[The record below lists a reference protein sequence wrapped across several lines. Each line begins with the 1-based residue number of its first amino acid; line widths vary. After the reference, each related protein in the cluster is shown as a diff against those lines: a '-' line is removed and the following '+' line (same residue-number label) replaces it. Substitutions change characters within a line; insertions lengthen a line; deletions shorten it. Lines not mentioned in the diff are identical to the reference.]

1 MKLELLTNAI
11 VVDEAIRIVS
21 EHTQSKNDINY
32 QKEGEEVA
40 AQKVANNI
48 TF

>member
-11 VVDEAIRIVS
+11 VVDEAIRFVS

-32 QKEGEEVA
+32 QKEGQEVA
-40 AQKVANNI
+40 VQKVANNI